1 MLASRSFPAKGDLTI
16 VPRLRRWALNSG
28 RAGRRSI
35 SDTIPLKT
43 SSSTSGIADDM
54 STTSSWTSRSYW
66 PAKGFA
72 ALFDYAAGS
81 SRRAAAVLALISLIA
96 FLPGIFQ
103 IPPVDRDEAYFAQ
116 ATKQM
121 IETGDYVDIRYQ
133 DDVRYRKPVGIYWLQ
148 ASVVNAASRLG
159 LANAHTSIWLYRLPS
174 LIGAIGAVLATY
186 WCALAFV
193 SRRGAVLAALMMMS
207 SSILGVEARLAKTDA
222 VLLFTV
228 VAAMAV
234 LARVY
239 LAPRRGDTQPSLG
252 QLAIFW
258 TALAVGILIKGP
270 MILMVVGLAAA
281 TLCILDRSA
290 RWLLALRPLPGLL
303 WLLVLVLPWFIAIF
317 ARVGT
322 QFLIGSVGED
332 MLAKVAS
339 PQETHGAPPGLY
351 VILFFVTFFP
361 ASILAGLA
369 APAVWAVRREAAAR
383 FLLAWLVPSW
393 IVFEAVLTK
402 LPHYVLPLY
411 PAIAILTAGAV
422 ESKVLSQRPWLVRGV
437 MWWFLVPVI
446 VSIIAVVTAVV
457 IERDLALF
465 AWPFF
470 AAAVVCGLFA
480 WQLYDQ
486 EGAERAFT
494 RAVEGAV
501 LMAIGIYAIAVP
513 SLEAAFPSVT
523 LAEILREAPCAAPLA
538 ASAGYEEPSLVFLAG
553 TKTHLTDAAG
563 AADFLLPGGCRFA
576 FVEARQQRAF
586 ALRAEAIG
594 LRYNRGQLVEGY
606 GISIGKPVSIA
617 VFETVSTP

>member
-1 MLASRSFPAKGDLTI
+1 MT
-16 VPRLRRWALNSG
+16 
-28 RAGRRSI
+28 
-35 SDTIPLKT
+35 
-43 SSSTSGIADDM
+43 
-54 STTSSWTSRSYW
+54 TTSSWTSRSYW

-72 ALFDYAAGS
+72 ALFDYAVGS
-81 SRRAAAVLALISLIA
+81 NRRAAAMLVLIA
-96 FLPGIFQ
+96 LVAFVPGLFQ

-121 IETGDYVDIRYQ
+121 IETGDYIDIRYQ

-148 ASVVNAASRLG
+148 AGVVNVASALG
-159 LANAHTSIWLYRLPS
+159 MANARTSIWLYRLPS
-174 LIGAIGAVLATY
+174 LFGAIGAVLATY

-193 SRRGAVLAALMMMS
+193 GRRGAVLAALMLMS

-228 VAAMAV
+228 VTAMAV
-234 LARVY
+234 LARAY
-239 LAPRRGDTQPSLG
+239 LAPRRGDPQPGLG
-252 QLAIFW
+252 QAAIFW
-258 TALAVGILIKGP
+258 TAMAVGILIKGP
-270 MILMVVGLAAA
+270 MILMVVGLAAL
-281 TLCILDRSA
+281 TLVLLDRSA
-290 RWLLALRPLPGLL
+290 RWLLALRPIPGLL
-303 WLLVLVLPWFIAIF
+303 WLLVLVLPWFIAIY
-317 ARVGT
+317 ARVGS

-351 VILFFVTFFP
+351 LILFFITFFP

-369 APAVWAVRREAAAR
+369 APAVWAVRREAAAC
-383 FLLAWLVPSW
+383 FLLAWIVPSW
-393 IVFEAVLTK
+393 IVFEAIITK

-411 PAIAILTAGAV
+411 PAIAILIAGAV
-422 ESKVLSQRPWLVRGV
+422 ESKVLSQRLWLVRGM

-446 VSIIAVVTAVV
+446 VSMIAVITSVV
-457 IERDLALF
+457 IQRDLALL

-501 LMAIGIYAIAVP
+501 LMAIGIYAIVVP
-513 SLEAAFPSVT
+513 SLEAAFPSVA
-523 LAEILREAPCAAPLA
+523 LADILREAPCADPIA

-594 LRYNRGQLVEGY
+594 LRYNRGPLIEGY
-606 GISIGKPVSIA
+606 DISNGKAVSIA
-617 VFETVSTP
+617 VFQPMSAP

>member
-1 MLASRSFPAKGDLTI
+1 
-16 VPRLRRWALNSG
+16 
-28 RAGRRSI
+28 
-35 SDTIPLKT
+35 
-43 SSSTSGIADDM
+43 M
-54 STTSSWTSRSYW
+54 STTSSATSRSPW
-66 PAKGFA
+66 PAKGLA
-72 ALFDYAAGS
+72 SVFDYVAAS
-81 SRRAAAVLALISLIA
+81 NRRAAVALLLVCLLG

-121 IETGDYVDIRYQ
+121 IGTGDYVDIRYQ

-148 ASVVNAASRLG
+148 AAVVNTASALG
-159 LANAHTSIWLYRLPS
+159 VPNARTSIWLYRLPS

-239 LAPRRGDTQPSLG
+239 LAPRRGDPQPGWG

-281 TLCILDRSA
+281 ALVVLDRSA

-303 WLLVLVLPWFIAIF
+303 WLFLLVLPWFIAIY

-351 VILFFVTFFP
+351 LILFFVTFFP

-369 APAVWAVRREAAAR
+369 TPAVWAIRREPAAR

-393 IVFEAVLTK
+393 IVFELVVTK
-402 LPHYVLPLY
+402 LPHYVMPLY
-411 PAIAILTAGAV
+411 PAIAILIAGAV
-422 ESKVLSQRPWLVRGV
+422 ETKVLSHRPWLVRGV
-437 MWWFLVPVI
+437 MWWFLVPII
-446 VSIIAVVTAVV
+446 VSIVAVVGAIV
-457 IERDLALF
+457 IERDLVLF

-480 WQLYDQ
+480 WQLYDDD
-486 EGAERAFT
+486 GAEHAFVRAT
-494 RAVEGAV
+494 AASV
-501 LMAIGIYAIAVP
+501 LMAIGIYAVVVP
-513 SLEAAFPSVT
+513 ALTPAFPSVA
-523 LAEILREAPCAAPLA
+523 LAEVLHDSNCQDPVA
-538 ASAGYEEPSLVFLAG
+538 ASVGYEAPSLVFLAG
-553 TKTHLTDAAG
+553 TKTHFTDAAG
-563 AADFLLPGGCRFA
+563 AADFLLKGPCHFA

-594 LRYNRGQLVEGY
+594 LRYDRGPVVEGY
-606 GISIGKPVSIA
+606 DISIGKPITMA
-617 VFETVSTP
+617 VFESASAP

>member
-1 MLASRSFPAKGDLTI
+1 
-16 VPRLRRWALNSG
+16 
-28 RAGRRSI
+28 
-35 SDTIPLKT
+35 
-43 SSSTSGIADDM
+43 M
-54 STTSSWTSRSYW
+54 STTSSAASRSPW
-66 PAKGFA
+66 PAKGLA
-72 ALFDYAAGS
+72 AVFHYAAVS
-81 SRRAAAVLALISLIA
+81 NRRAAVALLLVCLLG

-148 ASVVNAASRLG
+148 AAVVNTASALG
-159 LANAHTSIWLYRLPS
+159 VANARTSIWLYRLPS

-222 VLLFTV
+222 VLLFMV

-239 LAPRRGDTQPSLG
+239 LAPRRGDPQPGWG

-281 TLCILDRSA
+281 ALVVLDRSA

-303 WLLVLVLPWFIAIF
+303 WLFLLVLPWFIAIY

-351 VILFFVTFFP
+351 LILFFVTFFP

-369 APAVWAVRREAAAR
+369 APAVWAVRREPVAR

-393 IVFEAVLTK
+393 IVFELVVTK
-402 LPHYVLPLY
+402 LPHYVMPLY
-411 PAIAILTAGAV
+411 PAIAILIAGAV
-422 ESKVLSQRPWLVRGV
+422 ETKVLSHRPWLVRGV
-437 MWWFLVPVI
+437 IWWFLVPII
-446 VSIIAVVTAVV
+446 VSIVAVVGAIV
-457 IERDLALF
+457 IERDLVLF

-480 WQLYDQ
+480 WQLYDDD
-486 EGAERAFT
+486 GAEHAFVRAT
-494 RAVEGAV
+494 AASV
-501 LMAIGIYAIAVP
+501 LMTIGIYAVVVP
-513 SLEAAFPSVT
+513 ALTPAFPSVA
-523 LAEILREAPCAAPLA
+523 LAEVLHDSNCQDPVA
-538 ASAGYEEPSLVFLAG
+538 ASVGFEAPSLVFLAG
-553 TKTHLTDAAG
+553 TKTHFTDAAG
-563 AADFLLPGGCRFA
+563 AADFLLKGPCHFA

-594 LRYNRGQLVEGY
+594 LRYDRGPLVEGY
-606 GISIGKPVSIA
+606 DISIGKPITMA
-617 VFETVSTP
+617 VFESASAP

>member
-1 MLASRSFPAKGDLTI
+1 LHAKARAGELSLLRLI
-16 VPRLRRWALNSG
+16 VPEANG
-28 RAGRRSI
+28 G
-35 SDTIPLKT
+35 
-43 SSSTSGIADDM
+43 STSGIAGDM
-54 STTSSWTSRSYW
+54 TTTSSWTSRSYW

-72 ALFDYAAGS
+72 AVFDYAAGS
-81 SRRAAAVLALISLIA
+81 NRRAAVMLVLVALIA
-96 FLPGIFQ
+96 FLPGLFQ

-148 ASVVNAASRLG
+148 AGVVNVASALG
-159 LANAHTSIWLYRLPS
+159 LPNARTSIWLYRLPS

-193 SRRGAVLAALMMMS
+193 GRRAAVLAALMLMS

-222 VLLFTV
+222 MLLFTV
-228 VAAMAV
+228 VTAMAV
-234 LARVY
+234 LARAY
-239 LAPRRGDTQPSLG
+239 LAQRRGDPQPGLG
-252 QLAIFW
+252 QVAIFW
-258 TALAVGILIKGP
+258 SAVAVGILIKGP

-281 TLCILDRSA
+281 TLVVVDRSA
-290 RWLLALRPLPGLL
+290 RWLLALRPIAGLL
-303 WLLVLVLPWFIAIF
+303 WLLVLVLPWFIAIY

-351 VILFFVTFFP
+351 LILFFVTFFP
-361 ASILAGLA
+361 ASILSGLA
-369 APAVWAVRREAAAR
+369 APAVWAVRRESAAR
-383 FLLAWLVPSW
+383 FLLAWIVPSW
-393 IVFEAVLTK
+393 IVFEAVITK

-411 PAIAILTAGAV
+411 PAIAILTAAAV
-422 ESKVLSQRPWLVRGV
+422 ESKALSQRPWLVRGV

-446 VSIIAVVTAVV
+446 VSLIAVVTAII
-457 IERDLALF
+457 IERDLALL

-501 LMAIGIYAIAVP
+501 LMAIGIYAIVVP
-513 SLEAAFPSVT
+513 SLEPAFPSVA
-523 LAEILREAPCAAPLA
+523 LADILREAPCAAPVA
-538 ASAGYEEPSLVFLAG
+538 ASAGYGEPSLVFLAG
-553 TKTHLTDAAG
+553 TKTHLTDAVG

-594 LRYNRGQLVEGY
+594 LRYNRGPLIEGY
-606 GISIGKPVSIA
+606 DISIGKAVSIA
-617 VFETVSTP
+617 VFQTMSAP

>member
-1 MLASRSFPAKGDLTI
+1 MT
-16 VPRLRRWALNSG
+16 
-28 RAGRRSI
+28 
-35 SDTIPLKT
+35 
-43 SSSTSGIADDM
+43 
-54 STTSSWTSRSYW
+54 TTSSWTSRSYW

-72 ALFDYAAGS
+72 ALFDYAVS
-81 SRRAAAVLALISLIA
+81 SNRRAAAMLVLIA
-96 FLPGIFQ
+96 LVAFVPGLFQ

-121 IETGDYVDIRYQ
+121 IETGDYIDIRYQ

-148 ASVVNAASRLG
+148 AGVVNVASALG
-159 LANAHTSIWLYRLPS
+159 MANARTSIWLYRLPS
-174 LIGAIGAVLATY
+174 LFGAIGAVLGTY

-193 SRRGAVLAALMMMS
+193 GRRGAVLAALMLMS

-228 VAAMAV
+228 VTAMAV
-234 LARVY
+234 LARAY
-239 LAPRRGDTQPSLG
+239 LAPRRGDPQPGLG
-252 QLAIFW
+252 QAAIFW

-270 MILMVVGLAAA
+270 MILMVVGLAAV
-281 TLCILDRSA
+281 TLVLLDRSA
-290 RWLLALRPLPGLL
+290 RWLLALRPIPGLL
-303 WLLVLVLPWFIAIF
+303 WLFVLVLPWFIAIY
-317 ARVGT
+317 ARVGS

-351 VILFFVTFFP
+351 LILFFITFFP

-383 FLLAWLVPSW
+383 FLLAWIVPSW
-393 IVFEAVLTK
+393 IVFEAIITK

-411 PAIAILTAGAV
+411 PAIAILIAGAI
-422 ESKVLSQRPWLVRGV
+422 ESKVLSQRLWLVRGV

-446 VSIIAVVTAVV
+446 VSMIAVVTAVV
-457 IERDLALF
+457 IQRDLALL

-501 LMAIGIYAIAVP
+501 LMAIGIYAIVVP
-513 SLEAAFPSVT
+513 SLEAAFPSVA
-523 LAEILREAPCAAPLA
+523 LADILREAPCADPIA

-586 ALRAEAIG
+586 AMRAEAIG
-594 LRYNRGQLVEGY
+594 LRYNRGPLIEGY
-606 GISIGKPVSIA
+606 DISNGKAVSIA
-617 VFETVSTP
+617 VFQTMSAP

>member
-1 MLASRSFPAKGDLTI
+1 MT
-16 VPRLRRWALNSG
+16 
-28 RAGRRSI
+28 
-35 SDTIPLKT
+35 
-43 SSSTSGIADDM
+43 
-54 STTSSWTSRSYW
+54 TTSSWTSRSYW

-81 SRRAAAVLALISLIA
+81 NRRAAAMLVLVALVA
-96 FLPGIFQ
+96 FVPGLFQ

-148 ASVVNAASRLG
+148 AGVVNLASALG
-159 LANAHTSIWLYRLPS
+159 LPNARTSIWLYRLPS

-193 SRRGAVLAALMMMS
+193 GRRAAVLAALMLMS

-228 VAAMAV
+228 VTAMAV
-234 LARVY
+234 LARAY
-239 LAPRRGDTQPSLG
+239 LAPRRGDPQPSFG
-252 QLAIFW
+252 QVAIFW

-281 TLCILDRSA
+281 TLVVIDRSA
-290 RWLLALRPLPGLL
+290 RWLLALRPIPGLL
-303 WLLVLVLPWFIAIF
+303 WLLVLVMPWFIAIY
-317 ARVGT
+317 ARVGS

-351 VILFFVTFFP
+351 VILFFITFFP

-383 FLLAWLVPSW
+383 FLLAWIVPSW
-393 IVFEAVLTK
+393 IVFEAVITK

-411 PAIAILTAGAV
+411 PAIAILTAAAV
-422 ESKVLSQRPWLVRGV
+422 ESKVLSQRLWLVRGV

-446 VSIIAVVTAVV
+446 VSLIALVTAVV
-457 IERDLALF
+457 IQRDLALL

-501 LMAIGIYAIAVP
+501 LMAIGIYAIVVP
-513 SLEAAFPSVT
+513 SLEAAFPSVA
-523 LAEILREAPCAAPLA
+523 LAEILREAPCAAPVA

-594 LRYNRGQLVEGY
+594 LRYNRGPLIEGY
-606 GISIGKPVSIA
+606 DISNGKAVSIA
-617 VFETVSTP
+617 VFQTMSAP

>member
-1 MLASRSFPAKGDLTI
+1 MLASRSFPVKGDLTI

-66 PAKGFA
+66 PAEGFA

-148 ASVVNAASRLG
+148 ASVVNVASRLG

-270 MILMVVGLAAA
+270 MIMMVVGLAAA

-303 WLLVLVLPWFIAIF
+303 WLLVIVLPWFIAIY
-317 ARVGT
+317 ARVGA

-351 VILFFVTFFP
+351 AILFFVTFFP

-501 LMAIGIYAIAVP
+501 LMAIGIYAIVVP

-523 LAEILREAPCAAPLA
+523 LAEILHEAPCAAPLA

-594 LRYNRGQLVEGY
+594 LRYDRGPLVEGY
-606 GISIGKPVSIA
+606 DISIGKPVSIA

>member
-1 MLASRSFPAKGDLTI
+1 MLASRSFPVKGDLTI
-16 VPRLRRWALNSG
+16 VPRLGGWALNSG

-66 PAKGFA
+66 PAEGFA

-148 ASVVNAASRLG
+148 ASVVNVASRLG

-494 RAVEGAV
+494 RAMEGAV

-523 LAEILREAPCAAPLA
+523 LAEILHEAPCAAPLA

-594 LRYNRGQLVEGY
+594 LRYNRGPLVEGY
-606 GISIGKPVSIA
+606 DISIGKPVSIA

>member
-1 MLASRSFPAKGDLTI
+1 
-16 VPRLRRWALNSG
+16 
-28 RAGRRSI
+28 
-35 SDTIPLKT
+35 
-43 SSSTSGIADDM
+43 M

-148 ASVVNAASRLG
+148 ASVVNVASRLG

-239 LAPRRGDTQPSLG
+239 LAPRRGDTQPRLG

-258 TALAVGILIKGP
+258 TALAAGILIKVP

-303 WLLVLVLPWFIAIF
+303 WLLVLVLPWFIAIY

-339 PQETHGAPPGLY
+339 PQETHGAPPALY

-393 IVFEAVLTK
+393 IVFEAVITK

-446 VSIIAVVTAVV
+446 VSIIAVVTAVI
-457 IERDLALF
+457 IERDLALL

-501 LMAIGIYAIAVP
+501 LMAIGIYAIVVP
-513 SLEAAFPSVT
+513 SLEPAFPSVT
-523 LAEILREAPCAAPLA
+523 LAEILHDAPCAPLA

-553 TKTHLTDAAG
+553 TKTHLTDAAVPPISCCPAVAVLPSSKRG
-563 AADFLLPGGCRFA
+563 NNVPLPCAPRQSDCATIADRWS
-576 FVEARQQRAF
+576 RATTS
-586 ALRAEAIG
+586 ASASRSRSRCLK
-594 LRYNRGQLVEGY
+594 L
-606 GISIGKPVSIA
+606 
-617 VFETVSTP
+617 

>member
-1 MLASRSFPAKGDLTI
+1 
-16 VPRLRRWALNSG
+16 
-28 RAGRRSI
+28 
-35 SDTIPLKT
+35 
-43 SSSTSGIADDM
+43 M
-54 STTSSWTSRSYW
+54 STTSSAASRSPW
-66 PAKGFA
+66 PAKGLA
-72 ALFDYAAGS
+72 AVFHYAATS
-81 SRRAAAVLALISLIA
+81 NRRAAVALLLVCLLG

-148 ASVVNAASRLG
+148 AAVVNTASALG
-159 LANAHTSIWLYRLPS
+159 VANARTSIWLYRLPS

-222 VLLFTV
+222 VLLFMV

-239 LAPRRGDTQPSLG
+239 LAPRRGDPQPGWG

-281 TLCILDRSA
+281 ALVVLDRSA

-303 WLLVLVLPWFIAIF
+303 WLFLLVLPWFIAIY

-351 VILFFVTFFP
+351 LILFFVTFFP

-369 APAVWAVRREAAAR
+369 APAVWAVRREPVAR

-393 IVFEAVLTK
+393 IVFELVVTK
-402 LPHYVLPLY
+402 LPHYVMPLY
-411 PAIAILTAGAV
+411 PAIAILIAGAV
-422 ESKVLSQRPWLVRGV
+422 ETKVLSHRPWLVRGV
-437 MWWFLVPVI
+437 IWWFLVPII
-446 VSIIAVVTAVV
+446 VSIVAVVGAIV
-457 IERDLALF
+457 IERDLVLF

-480 WQLYDQ
+480 WQLYDDD
-486 EGAERAFT
+486 GAEHAFVRAT
-494 RAVEGAV
+494 AASV
-501 LMAIGIYAIAVP
+501 LMTIGIYAVVVP
-513 SLEAAFPSVT
+513 ALTPAFPSVA
-523 LAEILREAPCAAPLA
+523 LAEVLHDSNCQDPVA
-538 ASAGYEEPSLVFLAG
+538 ASVGFEAPSLVFLAG
-553 TKTHLTDAAG
+553 TKTHFTDAAG
-563 AADFLLPGGCRFA
+563 AADFLLKGPCHFA

-594 LRYNRGQLVEGY
+594 LRYDRGPLVEGY
-606 GISIGKPVSIA
+606 DISIGKPITMA
-617 VFETVSTP
+617 VFESASAP

>member
-1 MLASRSFPAKGDLTI
+1 MFAW
-16 VPRLRRWALNSG
+16 RLRSRVNVGTALCCQGDCESMKRVATADMTVIAQPKVWKGFKNW
-28 RAGRRSI
+28 
-35 SDTIPLKT
+35 
-43 SSSTSGIADDM
+43 GIAALM
-54 STTSSWTSRSYW
+54 
-66 PAKGFA
+66 GFA
-72 ALFDYAAGS
+72 AASHL
-81 SRRAAAVLALISLIA
+81 RAVAVLTVVSLA
-96 FLPGIFQ
+96 SFLPGLFQ
-103 IPPVDRDEAYFAQ
+103 IPPVDRDEPRFAQ
-116 ATKQM
+116 ASKQM

-148 ASVVNAASRLG
+148 ASVVNVASALG
-159 LANAHTSIWLYRLPS
+159 LPNAHTSIWLYRLPS

-193 SRRGAVLAALMMMS
+193 GRRGAVLAALIMMS

-222 VLLFTV
+222 MLLFTV
-228 VAAMAV
+228 VVAMAV

-239 LAPRRGDTQPSLG
+239 LAPRRGDTQPGLG

-281 TLCILDRSA
+281 TLCVLDRSA

-303 WLLVLVLPWFIAIF
+303 WLLLLVLPWFIAIY

-351 VILFFVTFFP
+351 VILFFATFFP

-369 APAVWAVRREAAAR
+369 VPAVWAVRREAAAR
-383 FLLAWLVPSW
+383 FLLVWLVPSW
-393 IVFEAVLTK
+393 IVFEAVITK

-446 VSIIAVVTAVV
+446 VSIIAVVTAVIIV
-457 IERDLALF
+457 RDLTLL

-501 LMAIGIYAIAVP
+501 LMAIGIYAIVVP
-513 SLEAAFPSVT
+513 SLEPAFPSVT

-553 TKTHLTDAAG
+553 TKTLLTDAAG

-594 LRYNRGQLVEGY
+594 LRYNRGPLVEGY
-606 GISIGKPVSIA
+606 DVTIGKPVSIA

>member
-1 MLASRSFPAKGDLTI
+1 
-16 VPRLRRWALNSG
+16 
-28 RAGRRSI
+28 
-35 SDTIPLKT
+35 
-43 SSSTSGIADDM
+43 
-54 STTSSWTSRSYW
+54 
-66 PAKGFA
+66 
-72 ALFDYAAGS
+72 
-81 SRRAAAVLALISLIA
+81 
-96 FLPGIFQ
+96 
-103 IPPVDRDEAYFAQ
+103 EAYFTQ

-148 ASVVNAASRLG
+148 ASVVNVADALG
-159 LANAHTSIWLYRLPS
+159 VPNARTSIWLYRLPS

-193 SRRGAVLAALMMMS
+193 SRRGAVLAALMLMS

-222 VLLFTV
+222 VLLVTV

-239 LAPRRGDTQPSLG
+239 LAPRRGDAQPGMG

-281 TLCILDRSA
+281 TLVVLDRSA
-290 RWLLALRPLPGLL
+290 RWLLTLRPIAGLL
-303 WLLVLVLPWFIAIF
+303 WLFLLVLPWFLAIY

-351 VILFFVTFFP
+351 LILFFVTFFP

-369 APAVWAVRREAAAR
+369 APAVWAVRREPAAR

-393 IVFEAVLTK
+393 IVFELVVTK
-402 LPHYVLPLY
+402 LPHYVMPLY
-411 PAIAILTAGAV
+411 PAIAILIAGAA
-422 ESKVLSQRPWLVRGV
+422 ETRVLSHRPWLVRGV
-437 MWWFLVPVI
+437 IWWFLVPII
-446 VSIIAVVTAVV
+446 VSIVAVVGAIV
-457 IERDLALF
+457 IERDLVLF

-480 WQLYDQ
+480 WQLYDHD
-486 EGAERAFT
+486 GAEHSFVRAT
-494 RAVEGAV
+494 AASV
-501 LMAIGIYAIAVP
+501 LMAIGIYAVVVP
-513 SLEAAFPSVT
+513 ALTLAFPSV
-523 LAEILREAPCAAPLA
+523 ALA
-538 ASAGYEEPSLVFLAG
+538 AVLHDSNCQDPVAASVGYEAPSLVFLAG
-553 TKTHLTDAAG
+553 TKTHFTDAAG
-563 AADFLLPGGCRFA
+563 AADFLLKGPCHFA

-594 LRYNRGQLVEGY
+594 LRYDRGPVVEGY
-606 GISIGKPVSIA
+606 DISVG
-617 VFETVSTP
+617 

>member
-1 MLASRSFPAKGDLTI
+1 MT
-16 VPRLRRWALNSG
+16 
-28 RAGRRSI
+28 
-35 SDTIPLKT
+35 
-43 SSSTSGIADDM
+43 
-54 STTSSWTSRSYW
+54 TTSSWTSRSYW
-66 PAKGFA
+66 PTKGFA
-72 ALFDYAAGS
+72 ALFDYAVGS
-81 SRRAAAVLALISLIA
+81 NRRAAIVLVLVSLVA

-121 IETGDYVDIRYQ
+121 IETGDYIDIRYQ

-148 ASVVNAASRLG
+148 AAAVNTASAFG
-159 LANAHTSIWLYRLPS
+159 LPNARTTIWLYRLPS
-174 LIGAIGAVLATY
+174 LIGAIGAVQATY

-193 SRRGAVLAALMMMS
+193 SRRGALLAALMMMAS
-207 SSILGVEARLAKTDA
+207 AILGVEARLAKTDA
-222 VLLFTV
+222 VLLCTIIV
-228 VAAMAV
+228 AMAV

-239 LAPRRGDTQPSLG
+239 LAPHRGEPQPGPG

-258 TALAVGILIKGP
+258 TALAFGILVKGP
-270 MILMVVGLAAA
+270 LILMVVGLAAA
-281 TLCILDRSA
+281 TLVILDRSA
-290 RWLLALRPLPGLL
+290 RWLLALQPVPGLL
-303 WLLVLVLPWFIAIF
+303 WLILLVLPWFIAIY
-317 ARVGT
+317 ARVGS
-322 QFLIGSVGED
+322 QFLVGSVGED
-332 MLAKVAS
+332 MLSKVAGG
-339 PQETHGAPPGLY
+339 QESHGAPPGLY
-351 VILFFVTFFP
+351 LVLFFVTFFP

-393 IVFEAVLTK
+393 IVFEAIITK

-422 ESKVLSQRPWLVRGV
+422 ESRVLSRRPWLERGV
-437 MWWFLVPVI
+437 MWWFLAPAI
-446 VSIIAVVTAVV
+446 VSIIAIVAAII
-457 IERDLALF
+457 IEHDLVLL

-470 AAAVVCGLFA
+470 AAAVVCGLFS

-494 RAVEGAV
+494 RAVEGVVA
-501 LMAIGIYAIAVP
+501 MAIAIYAIVVP
-513 SLEAAFPSVT
+513 SLEPVFPSVA
-523 LAEILREAPCAAPLA
+523 LAQVLREAPCPNPLA

-563 AADFLLPGGCRFA
+563 AADFLLAGSCRFA

-594 LRYNRGQLVEGY
+594 LRYGRGPLIEGY
-606 GISIGKPVSIA
+606 DISIGKPVTIA
-617 VFETVSTP
+617 VFETVSAP

>member
-1 MLASRSFPAKGDLTI
+1 
-16 VPRLRRWALNSG
+16 
-28 RAGRRSI
+28 
-35 SDTIPLKT
+35 
-43 SSSTSGIADDM
+43 M

-148 ASVVNAASRLG
+148 ASVVNVASRLG

-239 LAPRRGDTQPSLG
+239 LVPRRGDTQPRLG

-258 TALAVGILIKGP
+258 TALAAGILIKGP

-303 WLLVLVLPWFIAIF
+303 WLLVLVLPWFIAIY

-339 PQETHGAPPGLY
+339 PQETHGAPPALY

-393 IVFEAVLTK
+393 IVFEAVITK

-446 VSIIAVVTAVV
+446 VSIIAVVTAVI
-457 IERDLALF
+457 IERDLALL

-501 LMAIGIYAIAVP
+501 LMAIGIYAIVVP
-513 SLEAAFPSVT
+513 SLEPAFPSVT
-523 LAEILREAPCAAPLA
+523 LAEILHDAPCAPLA

-576 FVEARQQRAF
+576 FVEARQQRAL

-594 LRYNRGQLVEGY
+594 LRYNRGPLVEGY
-606 GISIGKPVSIA
+606 DISIGKPVSIA

>member
-1 MLASRSFPAKGDLTI
+1 
-16 VPRLRRWALNSG
+16 
-28 RAGRRSI
+28 
-35 SDTIPLKT
+35 
-43 SSSTSGIADDM
+43 M
-54 STTSSWTSRSYW
+54 STTSSATSRSPW
-66 PAKGFA
+66 PAKGLA
-72 ALFDYAAGS
+72 SVFDYVAAS
-81 SRRAAAVLALISLIA
+81 NRRAAVALLLVCLLG

-121 IETGDYVDIRYQ
+121 IGTGDYVDIRYQ

-148 ASVVNAASRLG
+148 AAVVNTASALG
-159 LANAHTSIWLYRLPS
+159 VPNARTSIWLYRLPS

-239 LAPRRGDTQPSLG
+239 LAPRRGDPQPGWG

-281 TLCILDRSA
+281 ALVVLDRSA

-303 WLLVLVLPWFIAIF
+303 WLFLLVLPWFIAIY

-351 VILFFVTFFP
+351 LILFFVTFFP

-369 APAVWAVRREAAAR
+369 TPAVWAIRREPAAR

-393 IVFEAVLTK
+393 IVFELVVTK
-402 LPHYVLPLY
+402 LPHYVMPLY
-411 PAIAILTAGAV
+411 PAIAILIAGAV
-422 ESKVLSQRPWLVRGV
+422 ETKVLSHRPWLVRGV
-437 MWWFLVPVI
+437 MWWFLVPII
-446 VSIIAVVTAVV
+446 VSIVAVVGAIV
-457 IERDLALF
+457 IERDLVLF

-480 WQLYDQ
+480 WQLYDDD
-486 EGAERAFT
+486 GAEHAFVRAT
-494 RAVEGAV
+494 AASV
-501 LMAIGIYAIAVP
+501 LMAIGIYAVVVP
-513 SLEAAFPSVT
+513 ALTPAFPSVA
-523 LAEILREAPCAAPLA
+523 LAEVLHDSNCQDPVA
-538 ASAGYEEPSLVFLAG
+538 ASVGYEAPSLVFLAG
-553 TKTHLTDAAG
+553 TKTHFTDAAG
-563 AADFLLPGGCRFA
+563 AADFLLKGPCHFA

-594 LRYNRGQLVEGY
+594 LRYDRGPVVEAY
-606 GISIGKPVSIA
+606 DISIGKPITMA
-617 VFETVSTP
+617 VFESASAP